1 MSEIRKDIKSFE
13 ELFKTGSQIKKEKE
27 HNNINGVDAVT
38 VPIKLL
44 KPFPKHPFK
53 IYTQDKLMEMAESI
67 KQNGVIVPVII
78 RPIKGNDYEYEII
91 AGHNRVQASILAGLD
106 SIPCCIKD
114 VDDDTAVIIMI
125 DTNLQQREIILPS
138 EKAFAYKYKYEAI
151 KSKGKRNDLTSSQV
165 DTKLQNDDFLAKE
178 SNESKHTMYRF
189 IRLTH
194 LIPELLNKVDERKI
208 PFIPA
213 VDLSYLSTQE
223 QKYLLDILI
232 KEEHFNVTLK
242 QSAMLKAIS
251 QKGNLTYEK
260 INKIIR
266 NKIYQP
272 PSKVKISYKKIKDYF
287 PADITPKQLEALIIE
302 ALELW
307 SKHKTNQKKEA

>member
-1 MSEIRKDIKSFE
+1 M
-13 ELFKTGSQIKKEKE
+13 
-27 HNNINGVDAVT
+27 
-38 VPIKLL
+38 
-44 KPFPKHPFK
+44 
-53 IYTQDKLMEMAESI
+53 
-67 KQNGVIVPVII
+67 
-78 RPIKGNDYEYEII
+78 KGILYEQNDYEYEII

-106 SIPCCIKD
+106 TVPCSIKD
-114 VDDDTAVIIMI
+114 VDDDTAVIMMI

-165 DTKLQNDDFLAKE
+165 DMKLRNDELLAKE
-178 SNESKHTMYRF
+178 NNESKHTMYRY

-194 LIPELLNKVDERKI
+194 LIPELLDKVDERKI

-232 KEEHFNVTLK
+232 KEEHFNVTLN

-251 QKGNLTYEK
+251 QKGNLTYA
-260 INKIIR
+260 I
-266 NKIYQP
+266 
-272 PSKVKISYKKIKDYF
+272 
-287 PADITPKQLEALIIE
+287 
-302 ALELW
+302 
-307 SKHKTNQKKEA
+307 